1 MAVLLALALGACAS
15 KPAAVEQ
22 PAPAPQPAPAVQPAP
37 QPAPAAAPA
46 VAVPDKELADARVLR
61 ARVVRFKLD
70 QQYPQ
75 DFAAA
80 EARLTEGQAQMNKD
94 NGAAKASIDA
104 ASAGYRKILQDG
116 LTPMVRR
123 GRQDVETVRASA
135 TGIKA
140 QVAVA
145 DDFAAAEAVYQKA
158 LASDNAGDQEAAID
172 GYGQARDQF
181 VKVYDGAKAKKD
193 RAERSL
199 QGARKDLSDA
209 EARAK
214 AAEDAQKAEGIR

>member
-1 MAVLLALALGACAS
+1 VVRIVTGVTAVLLALALGACAS
-15 KPAAVEQ
+15 KPAAVEK
-22 PAPAPQPAPAVQPAP
+22 PAPAPSAPS
-37 QPAPAAAPA
+37 APAAAPA
-46 VAVPDKELADARVLR
+46 VAAPDRELADARVLR
-61 ARVVRFKLD
+61 ARIVRFKLD

-80 EARLTEGQAQMNKD
+80 DARLTEGQAQMNKD
-94 NGAAKASIDA
+94 NAAAKASIDA
-104 ASAGYRKILQDG
+104 ASAGYSKILKDG

-140 QVAVA
+140 QVAVT
-145 DDFAAAEAVYQKA
+145 DDYAAAEAVYQKA

-181 VKVYDGAKAKKD
+181 VKVYDAAKAKKD
-193 RAERSL
+193 RAERSM
-199 QGARKDLSDA
+199 QDARKNLSDA

-214 AAEDAQKAEGIR
+214 TAEDAQKAEGVR

>member
-1 MAVLLALALGACAS
+1 MVRIVTGVTAVLLALALGACAS
-15 KPAAVEQ
+15 KPAAVEK
-22 PAPAPQPAPAVQPAP
+22 PAPAPSAPS
-37 QPAPAAAPA
+37 APAAAPA
-46 VAVPDKELADARVLR
+46 VAAPDRELADARVLR
-61 ARVVRFKLD
+61 ARIVRFKLD

-80 EARLTEGQAQMNKD
+80 DARLTEGQAQMNKD
-94 NGAAKASIDA
+94 NAAAKASIDA
-104 ASAGYRKILQDG
+104 ASAGYSKILKDG

-140 QVAVA
+140 QVAVT
-145 DDFAAAEAVYQKA
+145 DDYAAAEAVYQKA

-181 VKVYDGAKAKKD
+181 VKVYDSAKAKKD

-199 QGARKDLSDA
+199 QEARKDLSDA
-209 EARAK
+209 EAQAK
-214 AAEDAQKAEGIR
+214 AAEDAAKAEGIR